1 MAERKQTPN
10 ILNEIMSGSPAEPV
24 VTAQPVRSTRPPR
37 AKPAASAKASTPRDQ
52 PRKQWQHRLVSFQ
65 DYKGWR
71 PRFVDG
77 VELADWFRLPIIHE
91 YLSLV
96 ADDGWELVA
105 ATSGEKM
112 YGLSDKIQLY
122 FIKRD

>member
-10 ILNEIMSGSPAEPV
+10 ILNEIISGSPAEPMG
-24 VTAQPVRSTRPPR
+24 TPQPDRSPRPPR
-37 AKPAASAKASTPRDQ
+37 AKPAASVKTSTTREK
-52 PRKQWQHRLVSFQ
+52 PRKKWQHRLVSFQ
-65 DYKGWR
+65 DFKGWR

-91 YLSLV
+91 YLSQ
-96 ADDGWELVA
+96 AAEDGWELVA

-112 YGLSDKIQLY
+112 YALSDKIQLY